1 MADSSGA
8 TGTPTANGPSASR
21 PSTRAEVD
29 APARRSSWRAQMEQA
44 RRTWYLLRQN
54 TLAMVGLGL
63 LLLLLVVAIGSFFY
77 PGPSDSMTLYCG
89 SYLSTATNCVKVC
102 TYVAGQ
108 PSPGAGC
115 YVVSSFEKS
124 LVPPTFTL
132 SPLSIGPLPLGSLA
146 TVPASGLFY
155 NLATGLIK
163 GAPWSLGISVTIV
176 GSGALIG
183 LLLGAIAG
191 FHGGLLDEVIMRLTD
206 IFLSIPGLLL
216 VLVLLAVLSTALGN
230 GLSFVGRVGV
240 LVGAFVVTWWPVYTR
255 VVRGQALV
263 VREQKY
269 VEAARAGGAPNRRI
283 LRKHI
288 IPNVMYPVLVQLSL
302 DVGTVPLLIGVI
314 VFLGFP
320 IWPSTPFPEW
330 GTLSAIAVQNL
341 ETFVLDCATPGVAC
355 TFPWWQIL
363 FPGLTVFLFAISV
376 NFFADG
382 LRDALDPR
390 LRR

>member
-1 MADSSGA
+1 MAKPPEISSPSPPKGPRSEPPGA
-8 TGTPTANGPSASR
+8 KGSAY
-21 PSTRAEVD
+21 RARVD
-29 APARRSSWRAQMEQA
+29 QFK
-44 RRTWYLLRQN
+44 RTWHVLKQN
-54 TLAMVGLGL
+54 TLAMIGLGL
-63 LLLLLVVAIGSFFY
+63 LLFFVVVALGSFFY
-77 PGPSDSMTLYCG
+77 PAPSESMTLYCG

-102 TYVAGQ
+102 TYAA
-108 PSPGAGC
+108 PELSPGAGC
-115 YVVSSFEKS
+115 YLVSALESS
-124 LVPPTFTL
+124 LVPPTVTL
-132 SPLSIGPLPLGSLA
+132 SPFSLGPLPLGSLA
-146 TVPASGLFY
+146 PIPGNGLFY
-155 NLATGLIK
+155 NIEAGLIK
-163 GAPWSLGISVTIV
+163 GAPWSLGISVAVV

-183 LLLGAIAG
+183 MLLGAVSG
-191 FHGGLLDEVIMRLTD
+191 FNGGTVDEVIMRITD

-230 GLSFVGRVGV
+230 SLSFLGRVGV
-240 LVGAFVVTWWPVYTR
+240 LVVAFVVTWWPIYTR
-255 VVRGQALV
+255 LVRGQALV

-269 VEAARAGGAPNRRI
+269 VEAAKAGGASSGRI

-288 IPNVMYPVLVQLSL
+288 LPNVTFPVLVQFSL
-302 DVGTVPLLIGVI
+302 DVGTVPLLLGVI

-330 GTLSAIAVQNL
+330 GTLSAISVENL
-341 ETFVLDCATPGVAC
+341 ETFVLNCATPGVTC

>member
-1 MADSSGA
+1 MD
-8 TGTPTANGPSASR
+8 
-21 PSTRAEVD
+21 
-29 APARRSSWRAQMEQA
+29 QLK
-44 RRTWYLLRQN
+44 RTWHVLKQN

-63 LLLLLVVAIGSFFY
+63 LVFFVVVALGSFFY
-77 PGPSDSMTLYCG
+77 PGPSESMTLYCG
-89 SYLSTATNCVKVC
+89 TYLSTATGCVKVC
-102 TYVAGQ
+102 TYAA
-108 PSPGAGC
+108 PELSPGAGC
-115 YVVSSFEKS
+115 YLVSSLESS
-124 LVPPTFTL
+124 LVPPTITL

-146 TVPASGLFY
+146 PIPGNGLFY
-155 NLATGLIK
+155 NIAAGLIK

-176 GSGALIG
+176 GSGAVIG
-183 LLLGAIAG
+183 MLLGALSG
-191 FHGGLLDEVIMRLTD
+191 FNGGTVDEVIMRITD

-216 VLVLLAVLSTALGN
+216 VLVLLAVLSAALGS
-230 GLSFVGRVGV
+230 GLSFLGRVGV
-240 LVGAFVVTWWPVYTR
+240 LVGAFVITWWPLYTR
-255 VVRGQALV
+255 LVRGQALV

-269 VEAARAGGAPNRRI
+269 VEAAKAGGAGPGRI

-288 IPNVMYPVLVQLSL
+288 LPNVTFPVLVQFSL
-302 DVGTVPLLIGVI
+302 DVGTVPLLLGVI

-320 IWPSTPFPEW
+320 IWPATPFPEW
-330 GTLSAIAVQNL
+330 GTLSAISVENL
-341 ETFVLDCATPGVAC
+341 ETFVLDCATPGITC

>member
-1 MADSSGA
+1 MQDTSESPPPGPRKGA
-8 TGTPTANGPSASR
+8 EIEKESAQVRSF
-21 PSTRAEVD
+21 RARID
-29 APARRSSWRAQMEQA
+29 QF
-44 RRTWYLLRQN
+44 RRTWHTLKQN

-63 LLLLLVVAIGSFFY
+63 LLFFVVVALGSFFY
-77 PGPSDSMTLYCG
+77 PGPSASMTLYCG
-89 SYLSTATNCVKVC
+89 TYLSTATNCVKVC
-102 TYVAGQ
+102 TYAA
-108 PSPGAGC
+108 PEFSPGAGC
-115 YVVSSFEKS
+115 YLVSSFEKS
-124 LVPPTFTL
+124 LVPPTVSLLPF
-132 SPLSIGPLPLGSLA
+132 SIGPLPLGSLSS
-146 TVPASGLFY
+146 TPADGLFY
-155 NLATGLIK
+155 NMATGLIK

-183 LLLGAIAG
+183 MVLGAVSG
-191 FHGGLLDEVIMRLTD
+191 FHGGVVDETIMRVTD

-230 GLSFVGRVGV
+230 SLTFLGRVGI
-240 LVGAFVVTWWPVYTR
+240 LVGAFVVTWWPFYTR
-255 VVRGQALV
+255 LVRGQSLV

-269 VEAARAGGAPNRRI
+269 VEAARAGGAGPGRI

-288 IPNVMYPVLVQLSL
+288 LPNVMYPVMVQFSL
-302 DVGTVPLLIGVI
+302 DVGTVPLLLGVI

-320 IWPSTPFPEW
+320 IWPATPFPEW

-341 ETFVLDCATPGVAC
+341 ETFVLDCATPGIVC

-376 NFFADG
+376 NFLADG

>member
-1 MADSSGA
+1 VTISSES
-8 TGTPTANGPSASR
+8 PEASPAAEEPQAR
-21 PSTRAEVD
+21 PGVAGKPETL
-29 APARRSSWRAQMEQA
+29 RRGIAWHAQWEQA

-63 LLLLLVVAIGSFFY
+63 LLFFVFVALIAFFY

-89 SYLSTATNCVKVC
+89 TYLSTATNCVKVC
-102 TYVAGQ
+102 TYAAPQV
-108 PSPGAGC
+108 SPGAGC
-115 YVVSSFEKS
+115 YLVSSFEKS
-124 LVPPTFTL
+124 LVPPTLTV
-132 SPLSIGPLPLGSLA
+132 SPFSIGPLPLGSLA
-146 TVPASGLFY
+146 SIPADGLFY
-155 NLATGLIK
+155 NLATGLVK
-163 GAPWSLGISVTIV
+163 GAPWSLGISVAIV

-183 LLLGAIAG
+183 LLLGAVSG
-191 FHGGLLDEVIMRLTD
+191 FHGGLPDEVIMRATD

-216 VLVLLAVLSTALGN
+216 VLVLLAVLSAALGN
-230 GLSFVGRVGV
+230 ALSFVGRVGV

-255 VVRGQALV
+255 IVRGQALV

-269 VEAARAGGAPNRRI
+269 VEAARAGGAAGSRI

-302 DVGTVPLLIGVI
+302 DVGTVPLLLGVI

-320 IWPSTPFPEW
+320 IWPSNPFPEW

-341 ETFVLDCATPGVAC
+341 ETFVLDCATPGIVC

-376 NFFADG
+376 NFLADG

>member
-1 MADSSGA
+1 MSDSVAPETVPAPSPAA
-8 TGTPTANGPSASR
+8 TKGEPTRKSPM
-21 PSTRAEVD
+21 
-29 APARRSSWRAQMEQA
+29 RAQLEQA

-63 LLLLLVVAIGSFFY
+63 LLFFVVVALGSFFY
-77 PGPSDSMTLYCG
+77 PGPSASMTLYCG
-89 SYLSTATNCVKVC
+89 TYLSTATNCVKVC
-102 TYVAGQ
+102 TYAF
-108 PSPGAGC
+108 PETSPAVGC
-115 YVVSSFEKS
+115 SLVSSFEKS

-132 SPLSIGPLPLGSLA
+132 WPFSIGPLPLGSLA
-146 TVPASGLFY
+146 SIPADGLFY

-176 GSGALIG
+176 GAGALIG
-183 LLLGAIAG
+183 LLLGAISG
-191 FHGGLLDEVIMRLTD
+191 LRGGVADEVIMRVTD

-230 GLSFVGRVGV
+230 SLSFLGRVGV
-240 LVGAFVVTWWPVYTR
+240 LVGAFVITWWPFYTR
-255 VVRGQALV
+255 LVRGQALV

-269 VEAARAGGAPNRRI
+269 VEAARAGGAGQSRI

-288 IPNVMYPVLVQLSL
+288 IPNVMYPVLVQFSL
-302 DVGTVPLLIGVI
+302 DVGTVPLLLGVI

-320 IWPSTPFPEW
+320 IWPTTPFPEW

-341 ETFVLDCATPGVAC
+341 ETFVLDCATPGVSC

-376 NFFADG
+376 NFLADG

>member
-1 MADSSGA
+1 ME
-8 TGTPTANGPSASR
+8 PTAENSSPGPR
-21 PSTRAEVD
+21 PRAAVD
-29 APARRSSWRAQMEQA
+29 QEKARKSPFQARMEQF
-44 RRTWYLLRQN
+44 RRTWYLLKQN

-63 LLLLLVVAIGSFFY
+63 LLFFVVVALGSFFY
-77 PGPSDSMTLYCG
+77 PGPSTSMTLYCG
-89 SYLSTATNCVKVC
+89 TYLSTATGCVHVC
-102 TYVAGQ
+102 TYAA
-108 PSPGAGC
+108 PEPYPGGAC
-115 YVVSSFEKS
+115 YLVSSFEKS
-124 LVPPTFTL
+124 LVPPTITL

-146 TVPASGLFY
+146 SIPATGLFY
-155 NLATGLIK
+155 NLATGLVK
-163 GAPWSLGISVTIV
+163 GAPWSLGISVAIV

-183 LLLGAIAG
+183 LLLGAISG
-191 FHGGLLDEVIMRLTD
+191 FHGGLVDEVIMRVTD

-230 GLSFVGRVGV
+230 SLTFIGRVGV
-240 LVGAFVVTWWPVYTR
+240 LVIAFVVTWWPFYTR
-255 VVRGQALV
+255 LVRGQALV

-269 VEAARAGGAPNRRI
+269 VEAARSGGAGRGRI

-288 IPNVMYPVLVQLSL
+288 IPNVMYPVLVQFSL
-302 DVGTVPLLIGVI
+302 DVGTVPLLLGVI

-341 ETFVLDCATPGVAC
+341 ETFVLDCATPGITC

-376 NFFADG
+376 NFLADG

>member
-1 MADSSGA
+1 MQEDSS
-8 TGTPTANGPSASR
+8 TTPEPVPPGRVKTRKEAAQGSA
-21 PSTRAEVD
+21 
-29 APARRSSWRAQMEQA
+29 WRARIDQFK
-44 RRTWYLLRQN
+44 RTWHLLKQN

-63 LLLLLVVAIGSFFY
+63 LLFFVVVALGSFFY

-102 TYVAGQ
+102 TYAA
-108 PSPGAGC
+108 PELSPGAGC
-115 YVVSSFEKS
+115 YLVSAFEKS
-124 LVPPTFTL
+124 LVPPTFSV

-146 TVPASGLFY
+146 PIPTDGLFY
-155 NLATGLIK
+155 NIATGLIK
-163 GAPWSLGISVTIV
+163 GAPWSLGISVAIV

-183 LLLGAIAG
+183 VILGSIAG
-191 FHGGLLDEVIMRLTD
+191 FHGGMVDEVISRVTD

-216 VLVLLAVLSTALGN
+216 VLVLLAVLSTALGTS
-230 GLSFVGRVGV
+230 LTFTGRVGV
-240 LVGAFVVTWWPVYTR
+240 LIGAFVVTWWPLYTR
-255 VVRGQALV
+255 IVRGQALV

-269 VEAARAGGAPNRRI
+269 VEAARAGGAGSGRI

-288 IPNVMYPVLVQLSL
+288 IPNVTYPVMVQFSL
-302 DVGTVPLLIGVI
+302 DVGTVPLLLGVI

-320 IWPSTPFPEW
+320 IWPSSPFPEW

-341 ETFVLDCATPGVAC
+341 ETFVLDCATPGIAC

-376 NFFADG
+376 NFLADG

>member
-1 MADSSGA
+1 MPEEERKRKS
-8 TGTPTANGPSASR
+8 PFQ
-21 PSTRAEVD
+21 
-29 APARRSSWRAQMEQA
+29 AQLEQY
-44 RRTWYLLRQN
+44 RRTWYLLKQN

-63 LLLLLVVAIGSFFY
+63 LLFFVLIALASFFY
-77 PGPSDSMTLYCG
+77 PGPSTSMTLYCG
-89 SYLSTATNCVKVC
+89 TYLSTATGCVKVC
-102 TYVAGQ
+102 TFA
-108 PSPGAGC
+108 PPELSPGAGC
-115 YVVSSFEKS
+115 YLVSAFEKS
-124 LVPPTFTL
+124 LVPPTITL
-132 SPLSIGPLPLGSLA
+132 SPFSIGPLPLGSLA
-146 TVPASGLFY
+146 SIPATGLFY

-163 GAPWSLGISVTIV
+163 GAPWSLGISVAIV

-183 LLLGAIAG
+183 LLLGAISG
-191 FHGGLLDEVIMRLTD
+191 FHGGLVDEVIMRVTD

-216 VLVLLAVLSTALGN
+216 VLVLLAVLSSALGN
-230 GLSFVGRVGV
+230 SLTFIGRVGV
-240 LVGAFVVTWWPVYTR
+240 LVGAFVVTWWPFYTR
-255 VVRGQALV
+255 LVRGQALV

-269 VEAARAGGAPNRRI
+269 VEAARAGGAGRNRI

-288 IPNVMYPVLVQLSL
+288 LPNVMYPVLVQVSL
-302 DVGTVPLLIGVI
+302 DVGTVPLLLGVI

-341 ETFVLDCATPGVAC
+341 ETFVLDCATPGVVC

-376 NFFADG
+376 NFLADG